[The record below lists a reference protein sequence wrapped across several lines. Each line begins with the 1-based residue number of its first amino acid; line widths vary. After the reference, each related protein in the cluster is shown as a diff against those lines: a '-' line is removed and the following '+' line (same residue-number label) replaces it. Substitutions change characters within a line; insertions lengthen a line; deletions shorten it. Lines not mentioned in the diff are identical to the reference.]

1 MVTENSPQDYAPN
14 PSV

>member
-14 PSV
+14 PTV